1 MKNYV
6 VVLLILLI
14 LWITG
19 SAYWYVCRIRGDCK
33 NSPQSIEVVSSWEQG
48 KPADNYEAT
57 TADSLKL
64 ASVEEAKNYLVSS
77 GIQKVYFEI
86 SSALTDMSLLSSEY
100 LGKLKYY
107 LENTTD
113 SKVGVTGHTD
123 SSGTQEFNNRLGT
136 ERAEFVTT
144 FLINSGINRN
154 QIITSS
160 KSFTE
165 PAATNSTR
173 EGRAQNRRTE
183 INIIN

>member
-33 NSPQSIEVVSSWEQG
+33 NSPQSFEVVSSGEQG
-48 KPADNYEAT
+48 TPADNYQAS
-57 TADSLKL
+57 ADSLKL

-77 GIQKVYFEI
+77 GIQKVYFEL

-100 LGKLKYY
+100 LGKLKFY
-107 LENTTD
+107 LENSTD
-113 SKVGVTGHTD
+113 AKVGVIGHTD
-123 SSGTQEFNNRLGT
+123 SSGTKEFNSRLGAA
-136 ERAEFVTT
+136 RAEFVTT
-144 FLINSGINRN
+144 FLVSSGIKAD

-160 KSFTE
+160 KSFSE

-173 EGRAQNRRTE
+173 EGRAKNRRTE